1 MTNLITGR
9 TKIFG
14 IIGYPVKHSFSPIM
28 HNAAFNELK
37 MDAKYLPF
45 AVKPEN
51 ISQAIDGIKAM
62 AISGI
67 NVTIPH
73 KSSIIPFLDEIT
85 PLASK
90 IGAVNTVKNVKGRL
104 IGTNTDVIGFIRSL
118 KSLNFSPQKKKIGL
132 LGAGG
137 SARALLAGLA
147 DVGASEILIHN
158 RTTERAEKLEIEFS
172 KKFLKTKIK
181 SVSLERIQK
190 SHLDLLVNTTTV
202 GMESDVSPID
212 LSQHQNKEHVVD
224 IIYSPSQT
232 RLIKQAK
239 KLSIPNINGLGM
251 LLYQGCEAFKFWT
264 GRNAPE
270 IVMQEHLLNLVN

>member
-158 RTTERAEKLEIEFS
+158 RTTERSEKLEIEFS